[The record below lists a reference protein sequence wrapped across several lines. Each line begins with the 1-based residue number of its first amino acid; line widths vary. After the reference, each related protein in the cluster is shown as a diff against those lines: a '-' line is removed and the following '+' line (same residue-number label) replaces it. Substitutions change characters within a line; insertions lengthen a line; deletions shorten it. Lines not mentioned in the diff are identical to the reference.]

1 MIVASA
7 YTPTDSGWGLW
18 FLVAV
23 VVLATVAVGVAWIAR
38 RIAAVIAEHRGR
50 VQRQIINKTTVMA
63 VMASLGEDAQ
73 TSLGDGNGYGS
84 GNGYGYGNGY
94 GW

>member
-1 MIVASA
+1 MTAASA

-38 RIAAVIAEHRGR
+38 RIAAVIAEHRR
-50 VQRQIINKTTVMA
+50 PRHPLAPPRPLLILLRDA
-63 VMASLGEDAQ
+63 VPHAVPHSPQGV
-73 TSLGDGNGYGS
+73 TNGTEEADRG
-84 GNGYGYGNGY
+84 
-94 GW
+94 

>member
-1 MIVASA
+1 MTAASA

-38 RIAAVIAEHRGR
+38 RIAAVIAEHRR
-50 VQRQIINKTTVMA
+50 PRHPLAPPRPLPIRNTTTK
-63 VMASLGEDAQ
+63 G
-73 TSLGDGNGYGS
+73 TRP
-84 GNGYGYGNGY
+84 
-94 GW
+94 